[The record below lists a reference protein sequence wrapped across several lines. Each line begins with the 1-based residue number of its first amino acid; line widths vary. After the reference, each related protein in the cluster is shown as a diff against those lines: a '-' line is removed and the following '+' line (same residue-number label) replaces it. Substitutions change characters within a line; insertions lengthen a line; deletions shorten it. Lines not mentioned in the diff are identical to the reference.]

1 MKNLTPHPI
10 TLRTPSGNEVTIPP
24 SGEIARVEMVEHTG
38 PPLYISGEYF
48 PAISRKPKDVIGLPP
63 EGTPCLVSSIVLS
76 AVPGR
81 AYTYAPD
88 TGESAIRD
96 EQGHIVAVTRLVRA

>member
-10 TLRTPSGNEVTIPP
+10 TLRTPNGKEVTIPP
-24 SGEIARVEMVEHTG
+24 SGEVARVEMMEHTG
-38 PPLYISGEYF
+38 APLYISGEYF
-48 PAISRKPKDVIGLPP
+48 PAISRKPKEVVGLPP
-63 EGTPCLVSSIVLS
+63 EGTPCLVSSLVLS

-88 TGESAIRD
+88 TGPTAVRD
-96 EQGHIVAVTRLVRA
+96 DDGQVVAVTRLVRA